1 MVHIMVRYVP
11 EREWECMAGKKMQEW
26 QPQLDSLGLLQVYNI
41 RQQITLL

>member
-26 QPQLDSLGLLQVYNI
+26 QPQLRLTWAASGVQH
-41 RQQITLL
+41 